1 MRYKP
6 EITIFNL
13 TPPEKLPNASRATTG
28 ENQKNQKL
36 VAQYQ
41 NASELESTFWYLDN
55 KAEI

>member
-41 NASELESTFWYLDN
+41 NASELESTF
-55 KAEI
+55 